1 MVKLNIQ
8 TNFRYTFQFFK
19 FSSIE
24 HKNKLLSGKEQT
36 NVYKFKEIFRTVK
49 QEDKFYLGNFWV
61 PPPPRSSVNMDAQTL
76 PEHLSVMGTNA
87 DN

>member
-1 MVKLNIQ
+1 MSIQ
-8 TNFRYTFQFFK
+8 ANSQVYFPVFK
-19 FSSIE
+19 FSSPK
-24 HKNKLLSGKEQT
+24 HKSKLLSGKEQT

-87 DN
+87 DS